1 MHNAFIADIDESG
14 LGQSVHVMQQPISV
28 TVRPRKKKR
37 FDSARVPN
45 YSSLFPQQ
53 RTVKGMSFPKI
64 FFSNVRSMVNKV
76 DDIFASVSV
85 NLCDIVVIVESWL
98 TSSVTDDLISMLG
111 YVMCESISVEEAFVL
126 L

>member
-14 LGQSVHVMQQPISV
+14 LGQSVMQQPISV

-37 FDSARVPN
+37 FNSARVPN
-45 YSSLFPQQ
+45 YSSLIPQK
-53 RTVKGMSFPKI
+53 RTVKGMSSPKI

-85 NLCDIVVIVESWL
+85 NL
-98 TSSVTDDLISMLG
+98 
-111 YVMCESISVEEAFVL
+111 
-126 L
+126 